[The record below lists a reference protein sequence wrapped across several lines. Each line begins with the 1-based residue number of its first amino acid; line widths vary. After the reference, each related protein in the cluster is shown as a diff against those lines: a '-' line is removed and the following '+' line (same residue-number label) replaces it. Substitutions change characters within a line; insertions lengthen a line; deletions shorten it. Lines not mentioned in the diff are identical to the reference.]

1 MAKRTAKRKYEAYDH
16 VLVNALPYA
25 LQLDLPDCLGT
36 HSPLPVTIV
45 ARETGIEIQA
55 EGYGDSSS
63 NVGSGS
69 PIFIEWYDGKLR
81 VHLFGDINR
90 EDPTHSIDLE
100 GARESA
106 RIAVK

>member
-1 MAKRTAKRKYEAYDH
+1 MADRKYEAYDH
-16 VLVNALPYA
+16 VLVNTLPYE
-25 LQLDLPDCLGT
+25 LQLDLPDGSGK
-36 HSPLPVTIV
+36 HAPLPVTIV
-45 ARETGIEIQA
+45 AGETGIEIKA

-63 NVGSGS
+63 DVGFGA

-90 EDPTHSIDLE
+90 EDPTHSVDLE

-106 RIAVK
+106 RIETT